1 MVALRGQGNWRWEGP
16 LGTPL
21 CWVHWKRAS
30 SRVEAGTSG
39 YLCFQ
44 SPIAGSLQ
52 IGDRRV
58 RPRLGLRHGTPLA
71 LEVSPGR
78 EATCRAVFGTWGSF
92 PDDARASHCPFVLTS
107 FTGWSSERCPGI
119 GFLPRGDREIGVL
132 RNVEA
137 PTRPRLECRREPGL
151 ILRCDRKV
159 GNPFQTKQGSRPSC
173 RDQEGR
179 RGSEEV
185 VPENLGVPLQGDRD
199 AGELCGGAS
208 RVPSTVSTSNS

>member
-1 MVALRGQGNWRWEGP
+1 MELRLP
-16 LGTPL
+16 
-21 CWVHWKRAS
+21 
-30 SRVEAGTSG
+30 
-39 YLCFQ
+39 
-44 SPIAGSLQ
+44 
-52 IGDRRV
+52 
-58 RPRLGLRHGTPLA
+58 

-92 PDDARASHCPFVLTS
+92 PDDARAGHCPCVLTS

-137 PTRPRLECRREPGL
+137 PTRPRLECRSEPGL
-151 ILRCDRKV
+151 ILTCDRKV

-185 VPENLGVPLQGDRD
+185 VPENLGVPFQGET
-199 AGELCGGAS
+199 GMPGNFVGAHQGCQVPFRPPIPHVRS
-208 RVPSTVSTSNS
+208 EERRVGKE